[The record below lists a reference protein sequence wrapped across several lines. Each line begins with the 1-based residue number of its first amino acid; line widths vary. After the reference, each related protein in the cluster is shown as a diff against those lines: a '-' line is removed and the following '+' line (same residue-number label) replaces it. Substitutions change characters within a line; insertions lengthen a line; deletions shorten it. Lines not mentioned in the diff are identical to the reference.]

1 MGSWETDN
9 LKAFGEFGGANDL
22 HFPLA
27 LPKLRIEHL
36 LLTGDPPETEEIP
49 A

>member
-9 LKAFGEFGGANDL
+9 LKPFGGIRRRHDL

-36 LLTGDPPETEEIP
+36 LLIGDPPETEEIP